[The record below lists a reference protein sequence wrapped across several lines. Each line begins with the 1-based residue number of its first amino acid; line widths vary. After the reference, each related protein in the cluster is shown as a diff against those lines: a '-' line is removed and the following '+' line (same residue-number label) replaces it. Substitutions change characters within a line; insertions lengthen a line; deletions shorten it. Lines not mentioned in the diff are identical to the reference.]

1 MKTPARKSAAA
12 KASPE
17 KGKKP
22 RTMDATSPLKGTKS
36 PRSINTPNTR
46 ASKGSISVEKSAKV
60 AAPFTVD
67 ENRSS
72 SKTRGWCSS
81 FACLVCQV
89 VCFLLKSSSF
99 YCIAC
104 IHESICA
111 LSRRNFNNCE
121 CIVSS
126 MHFMQVYVLF
136 LAQELC
142 ISIFYCIA
150 CIHES
155 KCALSRTQSQE
166 NFQLLWMYCFIYAVC
181 TLSVFL
187 YPYKHTL

>member
-1 MKTPARKSAAA
+1 MKTPTRKSTAAA

-36 PRSINTPNTR
+36 PQSFNTPNTR
-46 ASKGSISVEKSAKV
+46 SSKGSISVEKSPKFAV
-60 AAPFTVD
+60 PFFED

-72 SKTRGWCSS
+72 TKTRGWCSS
-81 FACLVCQV
+81 FACLRCHV
-89 VCFLLKSSSF
+89 VLQDLIWCNEVVSSLHARLCFVYCSRVLFF

-111 LSRRNFNNCE
+111 LSKRNFNNCE

-126 MHFMQVYVLF
+126 MHFMQVYVFF

-155 KCALSRTQSQE
+155 ICALSQTQSQE
-166 NFQLLWMYCFIYAVC
+166 NFQLL
-181 TLSVFL
+181 
-187 YPYKHTL
+187 